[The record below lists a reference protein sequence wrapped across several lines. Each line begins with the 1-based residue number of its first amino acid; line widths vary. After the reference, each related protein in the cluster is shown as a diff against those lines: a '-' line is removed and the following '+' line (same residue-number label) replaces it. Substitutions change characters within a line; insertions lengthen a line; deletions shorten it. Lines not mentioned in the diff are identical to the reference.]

1 MQADSTN
8 AEDEKALAR
17 QEQIWAGLYGPPGAA
32 DLVAKA
38 RQARRNDPAGDITA
52 IIRSVE
58 PDDEGDPDEAG
69 TMRPGVG

>member
-1 MQADSTN
+1 MHADSTN
-8 AEDEKALAR
+8 AEDDKALAR

-32 DLVAKA
+32 DLVAKVREA
-38 RQARRNDPAGDITA
+38 RSSDPAGDINA

>member
-1 MQADSTN
+1 MDHD
-8 AEDEKALAR
+8 DEKQLAR

-38 RQARRNDPAGDITA
+38 RELRRSEPDLDIRQVLLA
-52 IIRSVE
+52 VE
-58 PDDEGDPDEAG
+58 PDDDDDDVDEAG